1 MNKKLKQLAIFIL
14 VLSFINFMFFSGLLC
29 YQLLNNIFNDFGLM
43 LWIISLVILSMNFI
57 TVSITNK

>member
-1 MNKKLKQLAIFIL
+1 MSNKLKQLVIFIL

-43 LWIISLVILSMNFI
+43 LWVTSLVILSINFMA
-57 TVSITNK
+57 VSITNK

>member
-43 LWIISLVILSMNFI
+43 LWVTSLVILSINFMA
-57 TVSITNK
+57 VSITNK

>member
-1 MNKKLKQLAIFIL
+1 MNKILKQLVIFIL

-43 LWIISLVILSMNFI
+43 LWVTSLVILSINFMA
-57 TVSITNK
+57 VSITNK

>member
-1 MNKKLKQLAIFIL
+1 MNKKLKQLVIFIL

-43 LWIISLVILSMNFI
+43 LWTISLVILSMNFI
-57 TVSITNK
+57 AVSITNK

>member
-1 MNKKLKQLAIFIL
+1 MNKKLQQLVIFIL

-43 LWIISLVILSMNFI
+43 LWITSLVILSINFMA
-57 TVSITNK
+57 VSITNK

>member
-1 MNKKLKQLAIFIL
+1 MNKKLKQLVVFIL

-43 LWIISLVILSMNFI
+43 LWTISLVILSMNFI
-57 TVSITNK
+57 AVSITNK